1 MKVGIRHKNPEG
13 LVKNP
18 AFSQAVIT
26 QGSGKTIYIGGQNA
40 VNANYEVVGRGDIVQ
55 QTDQVMK
62 NLLIALSEC
71 GATMEN
77 VVKLN
82 IYIVQGQDVGTAFQA
97 SQKYMPV
104 HSNPPA
110 VTGLFVAA
118 LGHPDYLLEV
128 DAIAFVAE

>member
-13 LVKNP
+13 LIKNR

-40 VNANYEVVGRGDIVQ
+40 VNSNYEVVGKGDIAL

-62 NLLIALSEC
+62 NLLVALSDC

-82 IYIVQGQDVGTAFQA
+82 IYIVQGQDVRTAFQA
-97 SQKYMPV
+97 SQKYMPGN
-104 HSNPPA
+104 SNPPA

-118 LGHPDYLLEV
+118 LGHPDYLVEV
-128 DAIAFVAE
+128 DAVAFVAE

>member
-13 LVKNP
+13 LIKNR

-26 QGSGKTIYIGGQNA
+26 HGSGKTIYIGGQNA
-40 VNANYEVVGRGDIVQ
+40 VNSNYEVVGKGDIAL

-62 NLLIALSEC
+62 NLLVALSDC

-82 IYIVQGQDVGTAFQA
+82 IYIVQGQDVRAAFQA
-97 SQKYMPV
+97 SQKYMPAN
-104 HSNPPA
+104 SNPPA
-110 VTGLFVAA
+110 VTGLLVAA

-128 DAIAFVAE
+128 DAVAFVAE